1 MIVVESI
8 AELRDALAPAR
19 RAGRRLGLVPTM
31 GAFHDGHLSLMR
43 HAVDACDEV
52 VVSLFVNPT
61 QFNDAADLAAYP
73 RDQQADAQLADT
85 LGVDWLFAPP
95 VARDLPGRVRDDGLG
110 RRRRR
115 AAGGRPPRPRPL
127 PGRRDGRLQV
137 AEHRRPDVA
146 YFGAK
151 DAQQLAV
158 IRRMVSDLDIRAAI
172 EALPTVR
179 AGDGLALSSRNA
191 LLSPADRER
200 APALQRAL
208 IAVAD
213 AVAAGERDPE
223 RALARRSRG
232 SCATAAPSSNTCS
245 WSTPRRCCT
254 CEQLDRDA
262 LAVIAARFGT
272 VRLIDNTPV
281 PLGSAETTTNQPVA
295 TPIGAPTN

>member
-1 MIVVESI
+1 MIIVESI
-8 AELRDALAPAR
+8 AELRAALAPGR

-31 GAFHDGHLSLMR
+31 GAFHEGHQSLMR
-43 HAVDACDEV
+43 YAVDACDQV

-61 QFNDAADLAAYP
+61 QFNDAGDLAGYP
-73 RDQQADAQLADT
+73 RDERADAHLADA

-95 VARDLPGRVRDDGLG
+95 AQEMYPDGFATTISVTGVSEPLEGAHRGQGHFQGVATVVCKLLNIVG
-110 RRRRR
+110 
-115 AAGGRPPRPRPL
+115 
-127 PGRRDGRLQV
+127 
-137 AEHRRPDVA
+137 PDVA

-158 IRRMVSDLDIRAAI
+158 VRRMVSDLDIPATI

-191 LLSPADRER
+191 LLVPADRER

-208 IAVAD
+208 QAVAT
-213 AVAAGERDPE
+213 AVAAGEREPE
-223 RALARRSRG
+223 RALEAGRAELRG
-232 SCATAAPSSNTCS
+232 SGAELEYLQLVDPATMLGLD
-245 WSTPRRCCT
+245 
-254 CEQLDRDA
+254 ELDRDA

-281 PLGSAETTTNQPVA
+281 PLGSAEMTTNQPVA
-295 TPIGAPTN
+295 TPIGAPTK

>member
-1 MIVVESI
+1 MIIVESI
-8 AELRDALAPAR
+8 AELRAALAPGR

-31 GAFHDGHLSLMR
+31 GAFHEGHQSLMR
-43 HAVDACDEV
+43 YAVDACDEV

-61 QFNDAADLAAYP
+61 QFNDASDLAGYP
-73 RDQQADAQLADT
+73 RDERADAHLADA

-95 VARDLPGRVRDDGLG
+95 AQEMYPDGFATTISVTGVSEPLEGAHRGQGHFQGVATVVCKLLNIVG
-110 RRRRR
+110 
-115 AAGGRPPRPRPL
+115 
-127 PGRRDGRLQV
+127 
-137 AEHRRPDVA
+137 PDVA

-158 IRRMVSDLDIRAAI
+158 VRRMVSDLDIPATI

-191 LLSPADRER
+191 LLVPADRER

-208 IAVAD
+208 QAVAT
-213 AVAAGERDPE
+213 AVAAGEREPE
-223 RALARRSRG
+223 RALEAGRAELRSSG
-232 SCATAAPSSNTCS
+232 AELEYLQLVDPATMLGLD
-245 WSTPRRCCT
+245 
-254 CEQLDRDA
+254 ELDRDA

-281 PLGSAETTTNQPVA
+281 PLGSAEMTTNQPVA
-295 TPIGAPTN
+295 TPIGAPTK